1 MTNKFETG
9 QNMPNNNKKNGKE
22 QPQRNTDEIVVEE
35 KEKDKI
41 EKKTAKEYYDFQAK
55 EKYWQN
61 FWEREKV
68 YEFDPNSPKP
78 LFTIDT
84 PPPTIS
90 GPLHLGHIYSYTQAE
105 VISRFKR
112 MAGLNVRYP
121 FGLDNNG
128 LPTER
133 LVEKE
138 KGIRGRSSDLA
149 QFTKTCLEVTE
160 HYRHIYEELWKS
172 IGLGVDWRLEYSTI
186 SPEVQKISQIAFK
199 ELFDKGLIYKK
210 ESPALF
216 CTECQTSVAQAE
228 VEYKEKDSVF
238 YDLKFKMEDGR
249 PLTIST
255 TRPELLPAC
264 VAVFVHP
271 DDERYKTYIGE
282 KIITPLG
289 NSVEIIADEK
299 VSIEKGT
306 GVVMCCTYGDETD
319 ASWVKK
325 YSLPEKVILDKNGLF
340 LNSAVEELR
349 NKNIKQGREEIIN
362 LLQEKK
368 SLLGSKP
375 IKHDVGVH
383 ERCGTPIEI
392 LSTPQ
397 WFVKLLDAKNNLLE
411 MVEKINWHP
420 PHMRK
425 RFEEW
430 VKNLK
435 WDWCISRERFYG
447 TPIPAFSCDKCDTI
461 SVAEESEMPIDPKK
475 SIERPCKMCDDGK
488 LLPEKDVLD
497 TWFTSS
503 LTPDIN
509 AASQYNGNIGN
520 KMLPMSMRPQAHDII
535 RTWAVYTML
544 MSHYKHNDIPWKEL
558 MISGHILLRK
568 GEKISKKTGGGKLK
582 PEEMIAT
589 YSADATRY
597 AMCGAS
603 LGRDAYYDEGE
614 VEKGKKLITKLYN
627 AGKLVLGN
635 LDRFKFDFD
644 KKNLE
649 PIDKWIIL
657 KSQIAASEM
666 ADAFNNYEFGKA
678 RQIFEDFFWR
688 EYCDNYLEI
697 IKGRVRS
704 TSVDDETK
712 RQSAQYA
719 LYQSFLNILKMSSP
733 FVPHIAEEV
742 YHGNFGEGAEKS
754 FISDAGSGI
763 FLQHESSKSIHLLGW
778 PTTWEELKS
787 DSDQIL
793 GSSSYVLEII
803 SKVRQYKTQNK
814 IKMVAP
820 VSIKIM
826 CSADLQNQLSGYIDD
841 LKNVTKAESIVFE
854 QIDDKE
860 NVEQNK
866 LKVEINHN

>member
-1 MTNKFETG
+1 
-9 QNMPNNNKKNGKE
+9 MPNDDKKNGKE
-22 QPQRNTDEIVVEE
+22 QSQKNTGEIVVEE
-35 KEKDKI
+35 KGEDKI
-41 EKKTAKEYYDFQAK
+41 EKKTAKEYYDFRIK
-55 EKYWQN
+55 EKCWQN
-61 FWEREKV
+61 FWERERV
-68 YEFDPNSPKP
+68 YEFDPNLPKP

-84 PPPTIS
+84 PPPTVS
-90 GPLHLGHIYSYTQAE
+90 GALHLGHIYSYTQAE

-138 KGIRGRSSDLA
+138 KGIRGKSSDLE

-186 SPEVQKISQIAFK
+186 SPEVQKISQTAFK

-210 ESPALF
+210 KSPALF
-216 CTECQTSVAQAE
+216 CTECQTSIAQAE
-228 VEYKEKDSVF
+228 MEYKEKDSVF
-238 YDLKFKMEDGR
+238 YDLEFKMEDGKS
-249 PLTIST
+249 LTIST

-271 DDERYKTYIGE
+271 DDKRYKAYIGK

-289 NSVEIIADEK
+289 DSVEIISDEK
-299 VSIEKGT
+299 VSVEKGT

-319 ASWVKK
+319 AYWVKK
-325 YSLPEKVILDKNGLF
+325 YNLSERVMLDKNGLF
-340 LNSAVEELR
+340 LDSAIEELKG
-349 NKNIKQGREEIIN
+349 KNIKQGREQIIH
-362 LLQEKK
+362 LLQEKGY
-368 SLLGSKP
+368 LLGSKP

-392 LSTPQ
+392 ISTTQ
-397 WFVKLLDAKNNLLE
+397 WFVKLLDAKDDLLK
-411 MVEKINWHP
+411 MGEKIEWHP

-447 TPIPAFSCDKCDTI
+447 TLIPVFGCDKCNTI
-461 SVAEESEMPIDPKK
+461 SVAEESEMPIDLKK
-475 SIERPCKMCDDGK
+475 SVERSCTVCGSGK
-488 LLPEKDVLD
+488 LIPEKDVLD

-509 AASQYNGNIGN
+509 AASQYNGNIRD

-544 MSHYKHNDIPWKEL
+544 MSHYRHNDVPWEKL

-582 PEEMIAT
+582 PEEMIT
-589 YSADATRY
+589 IYSADATRY

-614 VEKGKKLITKLYN
+614 VEKGRKLITKVYN
-627 AGKLVLGN
+627 AGKLVIGN
-635 LDRFKFDFD
+635 LESFKFDFD
-644 KKNLE
+644 KKKLE

-704 TSVDDETK
+704 TSTEDETK
-712 RQSAQYA
+712 RQSAQHA
-719 LYQSFLNILKMSSP
+719 LYQSFLNILKMSAP
-733 FVPHIAEEV
+733 FVPHIAEEM
-742 YHGNFGEGAEKS
+742 YHGNFGEGAEKK
-754 FISDAGSGI
+754 FISDTSGGI
-763 FLQHESSKSIHLLGW
+763 FSQHEGLKSVHLTEW
-778 PTTWEELKS
+778 PTIWKELKS

-793 GSSSYVLEII
+793 DSGSYVLEII
-803 SKVRQYKTQNK
+803 SKVRQYKTLNK
-814 IKMVAP
+814 IRMVAP

-826 CSADLQNQLSGYIDD
+826 CSTDIQNQLSGYIDN
-841 LKNVTKAESIVFE
+841 LKNITKAESIIFK
-854 QIDDKE
+854 QIDEEEKI
-860 NVEQNK
+860 EQNK
-866 LKVEINHN
+866 IKVDVSH

>member
-1 MTNKFETG
+1 
-9 QNMPNNNKKNGKE
+9 MPNDDKKNGKE
-22 QPQRNTDEIVVEE
+22 QSQKNTGEIVVEE
-35 KEKDKI
+35 KGEDKI
-41 EKKTAKEYYDFQAK
+41 EKKTAKEYYDFRIK
-55 EKYWQN
+55 EKCWQN
-61 FWEREKV
+61 FWERERV
-68 YEFDPNSPKP
+68 YEFDPNLPKP

-84 PPPTIS
+84 PPPTVS
-90 GPLHLGHIYSYTQAE
+90 GALHLGHIYSYTQAE

-138 KGIRGRSSDLA
+138 KGIRGKSSDLE

-186 SPEVQKISQIAFK
+186 SPEVQKISQTAFK

-210 ESPALF
+210 KSPALF
-216 CTECQTSVAQAE
+216 CTECQTSIAQAE
-228 VEYKEKDSVF
+228 MEYKEKDSVF
-238 YDLKFKMEDGR
+238 YDLEFKMEDGKS
-249 PLTIST
+249 LTIST

-271 DDERYKTYIGE
+271 DDKRYKAYIGK

-289 NSVEIIADEK
+289 DSVEIISDEK
-299 VSIEKGT
+299 VSVEKGT

-319 ASWVKK
+319 AYWVKK
-325 YSLPEKVILDKNGLF
+325 YNLSERVMLDKNGLF
-340 LNSAVEELR
+340 LDSAIEELKG
-349 NKNIKQGREEIIN
+349 KNIKQGREQIIH
-362 LLQEKK
+362 LLQEKGY
-368 SLLGSKP
+368 LLGSKP

-392 LSTPQ
+392 ISTTQ
-397 WFVKLLDAKNNLLE
+397 WFVKLLDAKDDLLK
-411 MVEKINWHP
+411 MGEKIEWHP

-447 TPIPAFSCDKCDTI
+447 TLIPVFGCDKCNTI
-461 SVAEESEMPIDPKK
+461 SVAEESEMPIDLKK
-475 SIERPCKMCDDGK
+475 SVERSCTVCGSGK
-488 LLPEKDVLD
+488 LIPEKDVLD

-509 AASQYNGNIGN
+509 AASQYNGNIRD

-544 MSHYKHNDIPWKEL
+544 MSHYRHNDVPWEKL

-582 PEEMIAT
+582 PEEMIAI

-614 VEKGKKLITKLYN
+614 VEKGRKLITKVYN
-627 AGKLVLGN
+627 AGKLVIGN
-635 LDRFKFDFD
+635 LESFKFDFD
-644 KKNLE
+644 KKKLE

-704 TSVDDETK
+704 TSTEDETK
-712 RQSAQYA
+712 RQSAQHA
-719 LYQSFLNILKMSSP
+719 LYQSFLNILKMSAP
-733 FVPHIAEEV
+733 FVPHIAEEM
-742 YHGNFGEGAEKS
+742 YHGNFGEGAEKK
-754 FISDAGSGI
+754 FISDTSGGI
-763 FLQHESSKSIHLLGW
+763 FSQHEGLKSVHLTEW
-778 PTTWEELKS
+778 PTIWKELKS

-793 GSSSYVLEII
+793 DSGSYVLEII
-803 SKVRQYKTQNK
+803 SKVRQYKTLNK
-814 IKMVAP
+814 IRMVAP

-826 CSADLQNQLSGYIDD
+826 CSTDIQNQLSGYIDN
-841 LKNVTKAESIVFE
+841 LKNITKAESIIFK
-854 QIDDKE
+854 QIDEEEKI
-860 NVEQNK
+860 EQNK
-866 LKVEINHN
+866 IKVDVSH

>member
-1 MTNKFETG
+1 MSND
-9 QNMPNNNKKNGKE
+9 NKKNKE
-22 QPQRNTDEIVVEE
+22 KRLYQKNIDEI
-35 KEKDKI
+35 I
-41 EKKTAKEYYDFQAK
+41 EKKNKVEGNTTKEYYNFSNR

-61 FWEREKV
+61 FWEKEKV
-68 YEFDPNSPKP
+68 YEFDPSSPKP

-84 PPPTIS
+84 PPPTVS
-90 GPLHLGHIYSYTQAE
+90 GALHLGHIYSYTQAE
-105 VISRFKR
+105 VVSRYRR
-112 MAGLNVRYP
+112 MKGFNVRYP

-138 KGIRGRSSDLA
+138 KGIRGRSSDLEE
-149 QFTKTCLEVTE
+149 FTKTCLEVTE
-160 HYRHIYEELWKS
+160 HYRHIYEQLWRS

-186 SPEVQKISQIAFK
+186 SPEVQKISQASFK
-199 ELFDKGLIYKK
+199 ELFDKNLIYKK
-210 ESPALF
+210 KSPALF
-216 CTECQTSVAQAE
+216 CTECQTSIAQAE
-228 VEYKEKDSVF
+228 IEYQEKNSIF
-238 YDLKFKMEDGR
+238 YDLEFKLDDGT

-255 TRPELLPAC
+255 TRPELLSAC

-271 DDERYKTYIGE
+271 DDKRYKDYVGRN
-282 KIITPLG
+282 IITPLG
-289 NSVEIIADEK
+289 DNVKIIADEK
-299 VSIEKGT
+299 VSIDKGT

-319 ASWVKK
+319 AYWAKK
-325 YSLPEKVILDKNGLF
+325 YNLFEQIIIGKNGLF
-340 LNSAVEELR
+340 LDSAVEGLR
-349 NKNIKQGREEIIN
+349 GKNIKQGREQTIR
-362 LLQEKK
+362 LLQEKGY
-368 SLLGSKP
+368 LLGDKP

-392 LSTPQ
+392 LSTSQ
-397 WFVKLLDAKNNLLE
+397 WFVKLLDAKDDLLA
-411 MVEKINWHP
+411 MGEKIAWHP
-420 PHMRK
+420 PQMRK

-447 TPIPAFSCDKCDTI
+447 IPIPAFSCDKCGAI

-475 SIERPCKMCDDGK
+475 SADRPCEACDGGK

-509 AASQYNGNIGN
+509 VVSQYNGGIGK

-544 MSHYKHNDIPWKEL
+544 MSHYKHNDIPWEEL

-568 GEKISKKTGGGKLK
+568 GEKISKKTGGGDLK

-589 YSADATRY
+589 HSADAIRY

-614 VEKGKKLITKLYN
+614 VKKGNKLITKLYN

-635 LDRFKFDFD
+635 LDGFKLNFD
-644 KKNLE
+644 KEKLE
-649 PIDKWIIL
+649 PLDKWIIL
-657 KSQIAASEM
+657 KSQVTASEM
-666 ADAFNNYEFGKA
+666 ADAFDDYEFSKA

-704 TSVDDETK
+704 TSADDETK
-712 RQSAQYA
+712 RRSAQYA

-733 FVPHIAEEV
+733 FVPHITEEM
-742 YHGNFGEGAEKS
+742 YHGS
-754 FISDAGSGI
+754 FIDQTDSSGNQGPNKTFITKEDSGI
-763 FLQHESSKSIHLLGW
+763 FLQHENFKSIHLTEW
-778 PTTWEELKS
+778 PAVWQELQS
-787 DSDQIL
+787 DSNTIL
-793 GSSSYVLEII
+793 DSCNHVLEIV
-803 SKVRQYKTQNK
+803 SEVRKYKTQNK
-814 IKMVAP
+814 IKMSTP
-820 VSIKIM
+820 VNIKIA
-826 CSADLQNQLSGYIDD
+826 CDANLWEQLSGYIED
-841 LKNVTKAESIVFE
+841 LKNITKAESIVFE
-854 QIDDKE
+854 QINKGED
-860 NVEQNK
+860 VEQNK